1 MISQQELID
10 YFVSKKKDF
19 PLFNKYPDLVYLDS
33 AATTQ
38 KPESVIETMNRYYS
52 SRNANVHR
60 ALYAL
65 AEESTRVFEE
75 SRKKVSD
82 FIDCEEREVIF
93 TRGTTESLNVL
104 AYSLA
109 FSNLYKAF
117 VVPKF
122 EHHSNYVPWQQLAR
136 LGVEFIPVNIDN
148 GTFLVD
154 EINRTIDS
162 IDKPFVFSIAGLTN
176 SLGYRTPFEE
186 ITDLVHK
193 KGGIVVVDGAQLIP
207 HEEFSFKKS
216 GVDFVAFSGHK
227 MLGPM
232 GIGALI
238 GKGDL
243 LEKLNPTEF
252 GGEMIDKVYEE
263 STTFNKLPYKF
274 EAGTPNVSGATGL
287 AKAIDYLKE
296 IGFSKLNKY
305 IGYLTNKATES
316 LKRIN
321 GITVFNDKKAHGI
334 IGFSHEYVH
343 PHDLAELLSRLSN
356 IAVRSGHHC
365 SQLQMKALG
374 ISSMCR
380 ASFYLY
386 NTPEDVDALVDGI
399 EKSLRWFS

>member
-1 MISQQELID
+1 MERFGIE
-10 YFVSKKKDF
+10 FV
-19 PLFNKYPDLVYLDS
+19 
-33 AATTQ
+33 
-38 KPESVIETMNRYYS
+38 
-52 SRNANVHR
+52 
-60 ALYAL
+60 
-65 AEESTRVFEE
+65 
-75 SRKKVSD
+75 
-82 FIDCEEREVIF
+82 
-93 TRGTTESLNVL
+93 
-104 AYSLA
+104 
-109 FSNLYKAF
+109 
-117 VVPKF
+117 
-122 EHHSNYVPWQQLAR
+122 
-136 LGVEFIPVNIDN
+136 PVNIDKVSLSI
-148 GTFLVD
+148 TEVKRIISS
-154 EINRTIDS
+154 IN
-162 IDKPFVFSIAGLTN
+162 KPFVFSITGLTN

-186 ITDLVHK
+186 IGELVHK
-193 KGGIVVVDGAQLIP
+193 NNGIMVLDGAQLIP
-207 HEEFSFKKS
+207 HEEFSFRKS

-243 LEKLNPTEF
+243 LEKLNPLEF

-305 IGYLTNKATES
+305 IGYLTSKAIES

-321 GITVFNDKKAHGI
+321 GITIFNDNKAHGI

>member
-1 MISQQELID
+1 MILQQELID
-10 YFVSKKKDF
+10 YFVIKKKDF

-38 KPESVIETMNRYYS
+38 KPKSVIETMNRYYS
-52 SRNANVHR
+52 SKNANVHR

-93 TRGTTESLNVL
+93 TRGTTESLNML

-109 FSNLYKAF
+109 FSNTYKTF

-136 LGVEFIPVNIDN
+136 LGVEFVPVNIDN

-154 EINRTIDS
+154 EVNRTIDS
-162 IDKPFVFSIAGLTN
+162 VDKPFVFSIAGLTN

-216 GVDFVAFSGHK
+216 DVDFVAFSGHK

-232 GIGALI
+232 GIGALV

-243 LEKLNPTEF
+243 LEKLNPIEF

-274 EAGTPNVSGATGL
+274 EAGTPNVSGAAGL

-305 IGYLTNKATES
+305 IEFLTSKAIES

-321 GITVFNDKKAHGI
+321 GITIFSDKKAHGI
-334 IGFSHEYVH
+334 VGFSHDYVH
-343 PHDLAELLSRLSN
+343 SHDLAELLSRLSN
-356 IAVRSGHHC
+356 VAIRSGHHC

-374 ISSMCR
+374 IPSMCR

-386 NTPEDVDALVDGI
+386 NTPEDVDALVNGI